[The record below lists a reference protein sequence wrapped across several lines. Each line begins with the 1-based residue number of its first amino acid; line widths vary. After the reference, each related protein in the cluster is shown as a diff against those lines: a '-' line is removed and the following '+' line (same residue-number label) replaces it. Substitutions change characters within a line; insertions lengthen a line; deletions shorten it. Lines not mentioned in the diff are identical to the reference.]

1 MKIKPQSSGAGPAR
15 HRALHGA
22 MVAAILCAGWFN
34 VYSAVAQVGA
44 EAGALLKGGPASAPA
59 AMGKGPMQMTISM
72 TPAPA
77 AGAAA
82 AAANGPLR
90 GPNCVGAVREST
102 SVSVPLGKSML
113 VPMPEPVRNR
123 TIGNPAVAQATMV
136 SPQTLYILGLSVGT
150 TNMIVQG
157 KSGACRIIDVAV
169 GADAGGLQASLGQLM
184 PGERDIHVS
193 TAADTIVLAGNVSS
207 AQAAQQA
214 AAIAKAYANAGGGGA
229 NGDSKGGGTVLNML
243 TVTAPQ
249 QVMLE
254 VKVAEVSKTLI
265 NQLGSAFN
273 IQGGFGSWS
282 GALVSNLLAG
292 VASGIVANKANNRPF
307 RVAVDAQN
315 TDDLV
320 KILAEPNL
328 VTISGQEA
336 TFLAGGKIFIPV
348 PQSNTGGGTTITL
361 QEEEFGVA
369 LRFLPTVLSNGS
381 ISLKVAPEVSELS
394 QTGVTLTATN
404 VAGASILPLITTR
417 RASTTVQMADGET
430 FAIGGLIK
438 NNVTGA
444 LKAVPGIGE
453 IPVLGALARST
464 SFQQDRTEL
473 IFIVTPHLVKPLQTA
488 DVPLP
493 TDSFTRTNEADV
505 FATGNMEGRGGLRKH
520 GRAPASEAAPAQPQ
534 SQAPAPVPAPAPAPQ
549 SDEPA
554 ASAALPA
561 PRAPHADPAAQ
572 PAVTALPVTTQDV
585 PAKPI
590 ASSSPVK
597 AVLAK
602 QFAAAPSPVKVE
614 PAKPVVATPTPVKV
628 EPAKPVAAAP
638 APVKVEPVKP
648 VAATPAP
655 VKTEPAPAAAA
666 APSTADAT
674 AARIAR
680 IEAAAARIAAAAQA
694 NPPSPANRRPQQ
706 VAGASAAPSSTDR

>member
-136 SPQTLYILGLSVGT
+136 SPQTLYILGMSVGT

-214 AAIAKAYANAGGGGA
+214 AAIAKAYANAGAGGANGA
-229 NGDSKGGGTVLNML
+229 NGDSKSGGTVLNML

-602 QFAAAPSPVKVE
+602 QVAAAPSPVKVE
-614 PAKPVVATPTPVKV
+614 PA
-628 EPAKPVAAAP
+628 
-638 APVKVEPVKP
+638 KP

-680 IEAAAARIAAAAQA
+680 IEAAAARIAAATQTSA
-694 NPPSPANRRPQQ
+694 PSPANRHPQQ
-706 VAGASAAPSSTDR
+706 VAGANAAPSSTDR

>member
-34 VYSAVAQVGA
+34 VYSAAAQVGA

-77 AGAAA
+77 AGAAAA

-157 KSGACRIIDVAV
+157 RSGACRIIDVAV

-229 NGDSKGGGTVLNML
+229 NGANGDSKSGGTVLNML

-602 QFAAAPSPVKVE
+602 QVAAAPS
-614 PAKPVVATPTPVKV
+614 PVKV

-655 VKTEPAPAAAA
+655 VKTEPAPAAAV

-680 IEAAAARIAAAAQA
+680 IEAAAARIAAATQTSA
-694 NPPSPANRRPQQ
+694 PSPANRHPQQ
-706 VAGASAAPSSTDR
+706 VAGANAAPSSTDR

>member
-1 MKIKPQSSGAGPAR
+1 MKINPQSSGAGPAR

-82 AAANGPLR
+82 SAAANGPLR

-157 KSGACRIIDVAV
+157 RSGACRIIDVAV

-214 AAIAKAYANAGGGGA
+214 AAIAKAYANAGGGA
-229 NGDSKGGGTVLNML
+229 NGDSKSGGTVLNML

-590 ASSSPVK
+590 ASSPPVK
-597 AVLAK
+597 AVLAR
-602 QFAAAPSPVKVE
+602 Q
-614 PAKPVVATPTPVKV
+614 
-628 EPAKPVAAAP
+628 VAAAP
-638 APVKVEPVKP
+638 APVKAEPAKQVAAAQAPVKAEPAKP

-655 VKTEPAPAAAA
+655 VKAEPAPAAAA

-674 AARIAR
+674 AARVAR

-694 NPPSPANRRPQQ
+694 SAPSPANRRPQQ
-706 VAGASAAPSSTDR
+706 VAGANAAPSSTDR

>member
-82 AAANGPLR
+82 AAAANGPLR

-136 SPQTLYILGLSVGT
+136 SPQTLYILGMSVGT

-229 NGDSKGGGTVLNML
+229 NGANGDSKSGGTVLNML

-602 QFAAAPSPVKVE
+602 QVAAAPSPVKVE
-614 PAKPVVATPTPVKV
+614 PAKQ
-628 EPAKPVAAAP
+628 VAATP
-638 APVKVEPVKP
+638 APVKIEQVKP

-680 IEAAAARIAAAAQA
+680 IEAAAARIAAATQTSA
-694 NPPSPANRRPQQ
+694 PSPANRHPQQ
-706 VAGASAAPSSTDR
+706 VAGANAAPSSTDR